1 MPVKPPSDPRSS
13 DTRRRPGP
21 AATTSREQI
30 LTAALRIVDKQGLER
45 LTMRRLG
52 AELGVDP
59 MTVYHYV
66 PDKAALFDGLVE
78 RVYSE
83 VELPRSDER
92 WDDSVRAI
100 ARAFRQTLLSH
111 ANAVLLVGTRPPISE
126 AAFDLVEA
134 ATRPLLAAGFT
145 EEQAADGVDCLGRLV
160 IGHALTEAG
169 RPPGGDVSGGEAEHV
184 RAQQELSADRYPS
197 LVSVE
202 RGAVA
207 HDPNRL
213 FELALRGLVLA
224 LELELKNNPIE
235 KSSPSPPR
243 PDLG

>member
-1 MPVKPPSDPRSS
+1 MPVKPPSGSRSGAP
-13 DTRRRPGP
+13 RRRPGP
-21 AATTSREQI
+21 APTTSREQI
-30 LTAALRIVDKQGLER
+30 LTAALRIVDEQGLER

-52 AELGVDP
+52 ADLGVDP
-59 MTVYHYV
+59 MTVYHYL

-78 RVYSE
+78 RVFSE
-83 VELPRSDER
+83 VELPRSGGR
-92 WDDSVRAI
+92 WDESFRAL
-100 ARAFRQTLLSH
+100 AQAFRQTLLRH
-111 ANAVLLVGTRPPISE
+111 ANAVLLVGTRPPISK
-126 AAFDLVEA
+126 AAFDLIEA

-145 EEQAADGVDCLGRLV
+145 AEQAADGVDCLGRLV

-184 RAQQELSADRYPS
+184 RAQQELAADRHPS

-202 RGAVA
+202 RAAVV

-224 LELELKNNPIE
+224 LELQLKQT
-235 KSSPSPPR
+235 
-243 PDLG
+243 D

>member
-1 MPVKPPSDPRSS
+1 MTVKPSDDSRSS
-13 DTRRRPGP
+13 GTRRRPGP
-21 AATTSREQI
+21 APTTSREQI
-30 LTAALRIVDKQGLER
+30 LTAALRIVDEEGLER

-52 AELGVDP
+52 AELGTDP

-78 RVYSE
+78 RVFSE
-83 VELPRSDER
+83 VELPRPDGR
-92 WDDSVRAI
+92 WDDSFRAL
-100 ARAFRQTLLSH
+100 ARAFRQTLLRH
-111 ANAVLLVGTRPPISE
+111 ANVVVLVGTRPPISE

-184 RAQQELSADRYPS
+184 RAQQELSASRYPS
-197 LVSVE
+197 LASVE
-202 RGAVA
+202 QAAVA

-224 LELELKNNPIE
+224 LDLQLKQNP
-235 KSSPSPPR
+235 
-243 PDLG
+243 D

>member
-1 MPVKPPSDPRSS
+1 MSVKPSDDSRSGA
-13 DTRRRPGP
+13 TRRRPGP
-21 AATTSREQI
+21 APTTSREQI
-30 LTAALRIVDKQGLER
+30 LTAALRIVDEQGLER

-52 AELGVDP
+52 AELDVDP

-78 RVYSE
+78 RVFSE

-92 WDDSVRAI
+92 WEDSFRAL
-100 ARAFRQTLLSH
+100 ARAFRLTLLRH
-111 ANAVLLVGTRPPISE
+111 ADAVVLVGTRPPISE

-184 RAQQELSADRYPS
+184 RAQQELSADRYPT
-197 LVSVE
+197 LASVE
-202 RGAVA
+202 RAAVA

-224 LELELKNNPIE
+224 LELQLKQ
-235 KSSPSPPR
+235 KA
-243 PDLG
+243 D

>member
-1 MPVKPPSDPRSS
+1 MSVKPPSDPRSGGA
-13 DTRRRPGP
+13 RRRPGP
-21 AATTSREQI
+21 APTTSRAQI
-30 LTAALRIVDKQGLER
+30 LIAALRIVDEQGLER

-52 AELGVDP
+52 ADLGVDP
-59 MTVYHYV
+59 MTVYHYL

-78 RVYSE
+78 RVYGE
-83 VELPRSDER
+83 VELPRSDGR
-92 WDDSVRAI
+92 WDDSFRAL
-100 ARAFRQTLLSH
+100 ARAFRRTLLRH
-111 ANAVLLVGTRPPISE
+111 GNAVVLVGTRPPISE

-145 EEQAADGVDCLGRLV
+145 EKQAADGVDCLGRLV

-197 LVSVE
+197 LASVE
-202 RGAVA
+202 RAAVA

-224 LELELKNNPIE
+224 LELQLQEQ
-235 KSSPSPPR
+235 
-243 PDLG
+243 PD

>member
-1 MPVKPPSDPRSS
+1 MAVNPSSDPRSS

-30 LTAALRIVDKQGLER
+30 LTAALRIVDEQGLER

-52 AELGVDP
+52 AELGIDP
-59 MTVYHYV
+59 MTVYHHV

-78 RVYSE
+78 RIFGE
-83 VELPRSDER
+83 VELPRSDRR
-92 WDDSVRAI
+92 WDNSFRAL

-111 ANAVLLVGTRPPISE
+111 TNAVLLVGTRPPISE

-145 EEQAADGVDCLGRLV
+145 ERQAADGVDCLGRLV

-169 RPPGGDVSGGEAEHV
+169 QPPGGDVSGGEAEHLT
-184 RAQQELSADRYPS
+184 AQQALSADRHPS
-197 LVSVE
+197 LVAVE
-202 RGAVA
+202 RAGVT

-213 FELALRGLVLA
+213 FELALRGLILA
-224 LELELKNNPIE
+224 LEIQLKDNLI
-235 KSSPSPPR
+235 
-243 PDLG
+243 